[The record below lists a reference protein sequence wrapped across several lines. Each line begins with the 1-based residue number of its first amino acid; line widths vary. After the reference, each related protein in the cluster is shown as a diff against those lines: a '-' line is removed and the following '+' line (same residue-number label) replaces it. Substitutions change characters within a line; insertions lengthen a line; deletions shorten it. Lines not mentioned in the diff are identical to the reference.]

1 MSAIQ
6 GAEHHK
12 QNMGSRF
19 RLVKRDNLPL
29 YICLGV
35 PLLIMIFVFVYPLI
49 YSFALSL
56 TNANLMRPKVEF
68 VGLRNYIRILSD
80 ARVWHSIRVT
90 LTFAAGVMVLQFIV
104 GFTLALLIDY
114 IGVVRGILRTLI
126 VIPIMLTPVVV
137 GVIWRTMLNYD
148 FGIVNYFVRLLGFQ
162 PIDWVYNPNLA
173 MPALIAISAWG
184 GVPFVMLVL
193 SAGLASLPREPFES
207 AQIDGASSWQTLRYL
222 TIPMLRPVIMVVV
235 IFRSY
240 QLLRE
245 FDTVFTLTKGGPAR
259 ATETLTYH
267 IYARMFE
274 AGQIGT
280 SAAIAYLLFF
290 ITLAIVIFLFTQ
302 LERGDQETVASTA
315 RRSIL
320 QRSSIRLLMKSIA
333 FVINLP
339 LRIAVGLIDLLA
351 IYAGNVLSLAAGA
364 FKRVPVGRELG
375 RQERRRLGV
384 TIASV
389 VVGAWV
395 VFALFPVFWIYFSS
409 IKEPPDV
416 FKIPPKWIFAPT
428 LHNYEVV
435 LGIKYGTESELSMEG
450 VKPPLSRFREYI
462 INSVIISGS
471 TTLINVTVGMLA
483 AYALV
488 RLRFRGKELVLV
500 GMLFT
505 RMVPPIMLI
514 LPIFLIWRELGLIG
528 TYHGLAIAYLSF
540 GLPFSIWMMRGYLM
554 DIPADLEEA
563 AMVDGSSRLGAFFRV
578 TLPLAAPGL
587 AATAIFNFIGAWN
600 EFFFAIILGNNQI
613 KTVTVEILTY
623 VTDYAIL
630 FGRLFAAAGLILLP
644 IIVFTFFVQ
653 KYIATGLTGGALKG

>member
-1 MSAIQ
+1 MSTIQ
-6 GAEHHK
+6 SVIDHK
-12 QNMGSRF
+12 RNQRSRF
-19 RLVKRDNLPL
+19 RLVKKDLLPL
-29 YICLGV
+29 YFCLGF
-35 PLLIMIFVFVYPLI
+35 PLLIIAFVFVYPLV
-49 YSFALSL
+49 YSFVLSF
-56 TNANLMRPKVEF
+56 TNAHLMRPNVDF
-68 VGLRNYIRILSD
+68 VGLRNFIRVLND
-80 ARVWHSIRVT
+80 HRVWHSVRVT
-90 LTFAAGVMVLQFIV
+90 LTYAAGAMVLQFLA
-104 GFTLALLIDY
+104 GFALALLIDY

-126 VIPIMLTPVVV
+126 VIPLMLTPVVV
-137 GVIWRTMLNYD
+137 GVIWRAMLNYD

-162 PIDWVYNPNLA
+162 PIDWIYNPDLA
-173 MPALIAISAWG
+173 LPALIAISAWG
-184 GVPFVMLVL
+184 GVPFVMLIL
-193 SAGLASLPREPFES
+193 SAGLAALPREPFES

-245 FDTVFTLTKGGPAR
+245 FDVVFTLTKGGPAR

-274 AGQIGT
+274 AGQIGI
-280 SAAIAYLLFF
+280 SAAIAYFLFF
-290 ITLAIVIFLFTQ
+290 ITLAIVVFLFTQ
-302 LERGDQETVASTA
+302 LERGDQELAASTGTD
-315 RRSIL
+315 SLL
-320 QRSSIRLLMKSIA
+320 QRSPIRLARMSIA

-339 LRIAVGLIDLLA
+339 LRIAVAFIDLLA
-351 IYAGNVLSLAAGA
+351 EYLSTAMSRAATALRRGQVA
-364 FKRVPVGRELG
+364 SGVGR
-375 RQERRRLGV
+375 RERRRLGV
-384 TIASV
+384 IVASII
-389 VVGAWV
+389 VGGWV
-395 VFALFPVFWIYFSS
+395 LFALSPVIWIYISS
-409 IKEPPDV
+409 VKEPPDV
-416 FKIPPKWIFAPT
+416 FKIPPKWIFTPT
-428 LHNYEVV
+428 THNYEVV
-435 LGIKYGTESELSMEG
+435 LGMKYGTEAELSMEG

-462 INSVIISGS
+462 INSVFISGS
-471 TTLINVTVGMLA
+471 TTLINITAGMLA

-514 LPIFLIWRELGLIG
+514 LPIFLIWRQLGLLG
-528 TYHGLAIAYLSF
+528 TYHGLALAYLSF
-540 GLPFSIWMMRGYLM
+540 GLPFSIWMMRGYLL

-587 AATAIFNFIGAWN
+587 AATAVFNFIGAWN

-644 IIVFTFFVQ
+644 IIIFTFFVQ

>member
-1 MSAIQ
+1 MTAIQ
-6 GAEHHK
+6 SSMNHK
-12 QNMGSRF
+12 QNTRSRL
-19 RLVKRDNLPL
+19 RLVKKDMLPL
-29 YICLGV
+29 YFCLGV
-35 PLLIMIFVFVYPLI
+35 PLLIMLFVFVFPLV

-56 TNANLMRPKVEF
+56 TNSHLMRADTEF
-68 VGLRNYIRILSD
+68 VGLRNYIRILGD
-80 ARVWHSIRVT
+80 KRVWHSIRIT
-90 LTFAAGVMVLQFIV
+90 LTFAAGALALQFFI
-104 GFTLALLIDY
+104 GFVLALLIDY

-126 VIPIMLTPVVV
+126 VIPLMLTPVVV
-137 GVIWRTMLNYD
+137 GVIWRAMLNYD
-148 FGIVNYFVRLLGFQ
+148 FGIVNYFVRLLGHQ
-162 PIDWVYNPNLA
+162 PIDWIYDPNLA
-173 MPALIAISAWG
+173 LPALIAISAWG
-184 GVPFVMLVL
+184 GVPFIMLVL
-193 SAGLASLPREPFES
+193 SAGLAALPREPFES
-207 AQIDGASSWQTLRYL
+207 AQIDGASSWQTMRYL
-222 TIPMLRPVIMVVV
+222 TIPMLRPIIMVVV

-245 FDTVFTLTKGGPAR
+245 FDVVFTLTKGGPAR

-280 SAAIAYLLFF
+280 SAAIAYVLFF

-302 LERGDQETVASTA
+302 LERGDQDLVASSGS
-315 RRSIL
+315 RSLL
-320 QRSSIRLLMKSIA
+320 QRSPILRVRKSIA

-351 IYAGNVLSLAAGA
+351 IYAGKVLSLAADA
-364 FKRVPVGRELG
+364 FKRSPVGRDLG
-375 RQERRRLGV
+375 RRERRRLGV
-384 TIASV
+384 AFASI
-389 VVGAWV
+389 VVGGWII
-395 VFALFPVFWIYFSS
+395 FALLPVFWIYISS
-409 IKEPPDV
+409 VKEPPDV
-416 FKIPPKWIFAPT
+416 FKIPPKWIFTPT

-435 LGIKYGTESELSMEG
+435 LGMKYGTESELSMEG
-450 VKPPLSRFREYI
+450 VKPPLSRFREFI
-462 INSVIISGS
+462 GNSILLSGS
-471 TTLINVTVGMLA
+471 TTLFNITAGMLA

-488 RLRFRGKELVLV
+488 RLRFRGKQIVLV

-514 LPIFLIWRELGLIG
+514 LPIFLIWRQLGLLG
-528 TYHGLAIAYLSF
+528 TYHGLALAYLSF

-587 AATAIFNFIGAWN
+587 AATAVFNFIGAWN

>member
-1 MSAIQ
+1 MTANPKAMDQQQS
-6 GAEHHK
+6 
-12 QNMGSRF
+12 MGPRF
-19 RLVKRDNLPL
+19 RLVKKDMLPL
-29 YICLGV
+29 YICLGL
-35 PLLIMIFVFVYPLI
+35 PLLIMAFVFVYPLV
-49 YSFALSL
+49 YSFALSV
-56 TNANLMRPKVEF
+56 TNAHLMRPNVDF
-68 VGLRNYIRILSD
+68 VGLRNYMRILND

-90 LTFAAGVMVLQFIV
+90 LTYAAGAMALQFLV
-104 GFTLALLIDY
+104 GFGLALLIDY

-126 VIPIMLTPVVV
+126 VIPLMLTPVVV

-148 FGIVNYFVRLLGFQ
+148 FGIINYFVRLLGFD
-162 PIDWVYNPNLA
+162 PIDWVYDPNLA
-173 MPALIAISAWG
+173 LPALIAISVWG
-184 GVPFVMLVL
+184 GVPFIMLVL
-193 SAGLASLPREPFES
+193 SAGLAAMPREPFES

-245 FDTVFTLTKGGPAR
+245 FDVVFTLTKGGPAR

-274 AGQIGT
+274 AGQIGI

-290 ITLAIVIFLFTQ
+290 ITLAIVVFLFTQ
-302 LERGDQETVASTA
+302 LERGEPELSSGDG
-315 RRSIL
+315 SIL
-320 QRSSIRLLMKSIA
+320 RRAPIRRLRTGIA
-333 FVINLP
+333 FVIDLP
-339 LRIAVGLIDLLA
+339 LKIAVAVIDLLA
-351 IYAGNVLSLAAGA
+351 IYLGAALSTAARLLRRGQA
-364 FKRVPVGRELG
+364 ASGVGR
-375 RQERRRLGV
+375 RERRRLGV
-384 TIASV
+384 VIASV
-389 VVGAWV
+389 IVGGWI
-395 VFALFPVFWIYFSS
+395 VFALLPVFWIYISS
-409 IKEPPDV
+409 VKEPPDV
-416 FKIPPKWIFAPT
+416 FKIPPKWLFTPT
-428 LHNYEVV
+428 AHNYEVV
-435 LGIKYGTESELSMEG
+435 LGIKYGTEAELSMEG

-462 INSVIISGS
+462 INSVLISGS
-471 TTLINVTVGMLA
+471 TTLINITAGMLA

-488 RLRFRGKELVLV
+488 RLRFRGKEFILV

-514 LPIFLIWRELGLIG
+514 LPIFLIWRQLGLLG

-540 GLPFSIWMMRGYLM
+540 GLPFSIWMMRGYLL

-587 AATAIFNFIGAWN
+587 AATAVFNFIGAWN

-644 IIVFTFFVQ
+644 IIIFTFFVQ

>member
-1 MSAIQ
+1 MSVKHSVIDPQ
-6 GAEHHK
+6 SK
-12 QNMGSRF
+12 RRSRF
-19 RLVKRDNLPL
+19 RLVKRDLLPL
-29 YICLGV
+29 YICLGL
-35 PLLIMIFVFVYPLI
+35 PLLIMAFVFVYPLV
-49 YSFALSL
+49 YSFVLSV
-56 TNANLMRPKVEF
+56 TNAHLMRPNVDF
-68 VGLRNYIRILSD
+68 VGLRNYIRILND
-80 ARVWHSIRVT
+80 GRVWHSIRIT
-90 LTFAAGVMVLQFIV
+90 LTYAAGAMALQFLV
-104 GFTLALLIDY
+104 GFALALLIDY
-114 IGVVRGILRTLI
+114 IGVIRGILRTLI
-126 VIPIMLTPVVV
+126 VIPLMLTPVVV
-137 GVIWRTMLNYD
+137 GVIWRAMLNYD
-148 FGIVNYFVRLLGFQ
+148 FGIVNYFLRLLGLQ
-162 PIDWVYNPNLA
+162 PIDWIYNPDLA
-173 MPALIAISAWG
+173 LPALIAISVWG
-184 GVPFVMLVL
+184 GVPFIMLVL
-193 SAGLASLPREPFES
+193 SAGLAAMPREPFES

-245 FDTVFTLTKGGPAR
+245 FDVVFTLTKGGPAR

-274 AGQIGT
+274 AGQIGI
-280 SAAIAYLLFF
+280 SAAIAYVLFF
-290 ITLAIVIFLFTQ
+290 ITLAIVVFLFSQ
-302 LERGDQETVASTA
+302 LERGDQELVASTGSG
-315 RRSIL
+315 SIL
-320 QRSSIRLLMKSIA
+320 QRAPIRKFRKSVA
-333 FVINLP
+333 FIIDLP
-339 LRIAVGLIDLLA
+339 LRVAVALIDILA
-351 IYAGNVLSLAAGA
+351 DHLAVVLSRLARRLRRGKGA
-364 FKRVPVGRELG
+364 SGVGR
-375 RQERRRLGV
+375 RERRRIG
-384 TIASV
+384 V
-389 VVGAWV
+389 VVASLIVGGWV
-395 VFALFPVFWIYFSS
+395 VFALSPVFWIYFSS

-416 FKIPPKWIFAPT
+416 FKIPPKWIFTPT

-435 LGIKYGTESELSMEG
+435 LGMKYGTEAELSMEG

-462 INSVIISGS
+462 LNSVFISGS
-471 TTLINVTVGMLA
+471 TTLINITAGMLA

-514 LPIFLIWRELGLIG
+514 LPIFLIWRQLGLLG
-528 TYHGLAIAYLSF
+528 TYHGLALAYLSF
-540 GLPFSIWMMRGYLM
+540 GLPFSIWMMRGYLL

-587 AATAIFNFIGAWN
+587 AATAVFNFIGAWN

-644 IIVFTFFVQ
+644 IIIFTFFVQ

>member
-1 MSAIQ
+1 M
-6 GAEHHK
+6 
-12 QNMGSRF
+12 
-19 RLVKRDNLPL
+19 LPL
-29 YICLGV
+29 YLCLGV
-35 PLLIMIFVFVYPLI
+35 PLLIMAFVFIYPLV
-49 YSFALSL
+49 YSFALSV
-56 TNANLMRPKVEF
+56 TNAHLMRPNVDF
-68 VGLRNYIRILSD
+68 VGLRNYLRILND
-80 ARVWHSIRVT
+80 GRVWHSIRIT
-90 LTFAAGVMVLQFIV
+90 LTYAAGAMLLQFLV
-104 GFTLALLIDY
+104 GFALALLIDY

-126 VIPIMLTPVVV
+126 VIPLMLTPVVV

-148 FGIVNYFVRLLGFQ
+148 FGIINYFVRLLGIE

-173 MPALIAISAWG
+173 LPALIAISVWG
-184 GVPFVMLVL
+184 GVPFIMLVL
-193 SAGLASLPREPFES
+193 SAGLAAMPREPFES

-245 FDTVFTLTKGGPAR
+245 FDVVFTLTKGGPAR

-274 AGQIGT
+274 AGQIGI
-280 SAAIAYLLFF
+280 SAAIAYVLFF
-290 ITLAIVIFLFTQ
+290 ITLAIVVFLFTQ
-302 LERGDQETVASTA
+302 LERGDPELAASA
-315 RRSIL
+315 GAGSIL
-320 QRSSIRLLMKSIA
+320 QRSPIRKARAGIA

-339 LRIAVGLIDLLA
+339 LRIAVGLVDLMADQLGSIISRAA
-351 IYAGNVLSLAAGA
+351 IAMRRGQAASA
-364 FKRVPVGRELG
+364 VGR
-375 RQERRRLGV
+375 RERRRLGV
-384 TIASV
+384 LFASAI
-389 VVGAWV
+389 VGGWI
-395 VFALFPVFWIYFSS
+395 VFALLPVVWIYVSS
-409 IKEPPDV
+409 VKEPPDV
-416 FKIPPKWIFAPT
+416 FKIPPKWIFRPT

-435 LGIKYGTESELSMEG
+435 LGMKYGTESELAMEG

-462 INSVIISGS
+462 INSVLISGS
-471 TTLINVTVGMLA
+471 TTLINITAGMLA

-488 RLRFRGKELVLV
+488 RLRFRGKEFILV

-514 LPIFLIWRELGLIG
+514 LPIFLIWRQLGLLG
-528 TYHGLAIAYLSF
+528 TYHGLALAYLSF
-540 GLPFSIWMMRGYLM
+540 GLPFSIWMMRGYLL

-587 AATAIFNFIGAWN
+587 AATAVFNFIGAWN

>member
-1 MSAIQ
+1 MTPVPNTM
-6 GAEHHK
+6 K
-12 QNMGSRF
+12 RRQNKRSRF
-19 RLVKRDNLPL
+19 RLVKTDLLPL
-29 YICLGV
+29 YFCLGV
-35 PLLIMIFVFVYPLI
+35 PLLIIAFVFVYPLV
-49 YSFALSL
+49 YSFALSF
-56 TNANLMRPKVEF
+56 TNAHLMRPNVDF
-68 VGLRNYIRILSD
+68 VGLRNFIRVLSD
-80 ARVWHSIRVT
+80 HRVWHSVRIT
-90 LTFAAGVMVLQFIV
+90 LTYAAGAMALQFVV
-104 GFTLALLIDY
+104 GFALALLIDY

-126 VIPIMLTPVVV
+126 VIPLMLTPVVV
-137 GVIWRTMLNYD
+137 GVIWRAMLNYD

-162 PIDWVYNPNLA
+162 PIDWIYNPNLA
-173 MPALIAISAWG
+173 LPALIAISAWG
-184 GVPFVMLVL
+184 GVPFVMLIL
-193 SAGLASLPREPFES
+193 SAGLAALPREPFES

-245 FDTVFTLTKGGPAR
+245 FDVVFTLTKGGPAR

-274 AGQIGT
+274 AGQIGL

-290 ITLAIVIFLFTQ
+290 ITLAIVVFLFTQ
-302 LERGDQETVASTA
+302 LERGDQEQVASTGTG
-315 RRSIL
+315 SIL
-320 QRSSIRLLMKSIA
+320 QRSPIQKARRSIA

-351 IYAGNVLSLAAGA
+351 DYLGVAISRGA
-364 FKRVPVGRELG
+364 RHMRRGKVASGVGR
-375 RQERRRLGV
+375 RERRRIG
-384 TIASV
+384 V
-389 VVGAWV
+389 VVASILVGGWV
-395 VFALFPVFWIYFSS
+395 IFALSPVFWIYFSS

-416 FKIPPKWIFAPT
+416 FKIPPKWIFTPT

-435 LGIKYGTESELSMEG
+435 LGMKYGTEAELSMEG

-462 INSVIISGS
+462 LNSVFISGS
-471 TTLINVTVGMLA
+471 TTLINITAGMLA

-514 LPIFLIWRELGLIG
+514 LPIFLIWRQLGLLG
-528 TYHGLAIAYLSF
+528 TYHGLALAYLSF
-540 GLPFSIWMMRGYLM
+540 GLPFSIWMMRGYLL

-587 AATAIFNFIGAWN
+587 AATAVFNFIGAWN

-644 IIVFTFFVQ
+644 IIIFTFFVQ

>member
-1 MSAIQ
+1 MNQ
-6 GAEHHK
+6 K
-12 QNMGSRF
+12 LNKGSRF
-19 RLVKRDNLPL
+19 RLVKKDMLPL
-29 YICLGV
+29 YICLGI
-35 PLLIMIFVFVYPLI
+35 PLLIMLFVFVYPLV

-56 TNANLMRPKVEF
+56 TNSHLMRSNVEF
-68 VGLRNYIRILSD
+68 VGLRNYIRVLSD
-80 ARVWHSIRVT
+80 QRVWHSIYIT
-90 LTFAAGVMVLQFIV
+90 LTFAAGAMILQFAV
-104 GFTLALLIDY
+104 GFALALLIDY

-126 VIPIMLTPVVV
+126 VIPLMLTPVVV

-162 PIDWVYNPNLA
+162 PIDWVYDPNLA
-173 MPALIAISAWG
+173 LPALIAISAWG
-184 GVPFVMLVL
+184 GVPFTMLIL

-245 FDTVFTLTKGGPAR
+245 FDVVFTLTQGGPAR
-259 ATETLTYH
+259 ATETLSYH

-274 AGQIGT
+274 AGQIGS
-280 SAAIAYLLFF
+280 SAAIAYVLFF
-290 ITLAIVIFLFTQ
+290 ITLAIVVFLFTQ
-302 LERGDQETVASTA
+302 LERGDQELVASTA
-315 RRSIL
+315 SSAFL
-320 QRSSIRLLMKSIA
+320 QRSSIRLVRKSIA

-339 LRIAVGLIDLLA
+339 LRIVVGIIDLLA
-351 IYAGNVLSLAAGA
+351 IYISKVLSLAAGG
-364 FKRVPVGRELG
+364 FKRVPVGRALG
-375 RQERRRLGV
+375 RRERRRLGV
-384 TIASV
+384 AIASV
-389 VVGAWV
+389 AVGGWV
-395 VFALFPVFWIYFSS
+395 IFALLPVFWIYISS
-409 IKEPPDV
+409 VKEPPDV
-416 FKIPPKWIFAPT
+416 FKIPPKWIFTPT
-428 LHNYEVV
+428 LHNYEVI
-435 LGIKYGTESELSMEG
+435 LGLKYGTESELSMEG
-450 VKPPLSRFREYI
+450 VKPPLSKFREYI
-462 INSVIISGS
+462 LNSVVISGS
-471 TTLINVTVGMLA
+471 TTLINITAGMLA

-488 RLRFRGKELVLV
+488 RLRFRGKEIVLV

-514 LPIFLIWRELGLIG
+514 LPIFLIWRQLGLLG
-528 TYHGLAIAYLSF
+528 TYHGLALAYLSF

-587 AATAIFNFIGAWN
+587 AATAVFNFIGAWN
-600 EFFFAIILGNNQI
+600 EFFFAIILGNNAI

>member
-1 MSAIQ
+1 MTTVPNAIDN
-6 GAEHHK
+6 K
-12 QNMGSRF
+12 QNKRSRF
-19 RLVKRDNLPL
+19 RLVKKDLLPL
-29 YICLGV
+29 YLCLGV
-35 PLLIMIFVFVYPLI
+35 PLLIIAFVFVYPLV
-49 YSFALSL
+49 YSFILSV
-56 TNANLMRPKVEF
+56 TNAHLMRPNVEF
-68 VGLRNYIRILSD
+68 VGLRNYLRILND
-80 ARVWHSIRVT
+80 GRVWHSIRIT
-90 LTFAAGVMVLQFIV
+90 LTYAAGAMVLQFLV
-104 GFTLALLIDY
+104 GFGLALLIDY

-126 VIPIMLTPVVV
+126 VIPLMLTPVVV

-148 FGIVNYFVRLLGFQ
+148 FGIINYFVRLLGMD
-162 PIDWVYNPNLA
+162 PIDWVYDPNLA
-173 MPALIAISAWG
+173 LPALIAISVWG

-193 SAGLASLPREPFES
+193 SAGLAAMPREPFES
-207 AQIDGASSWQTLRYL
+207 AQIDGASSWQTMRYL

-245 FDTVFTLTKGGPAR
+245 FDVVFTLTKGGPAR

-274 AGQIGT
+274 AGQIGL

-290 ITLAIVIFLFTQ
+290 ITLGIVIFLFTQ
-302 LERGDQETVASTA
+302 LERGDPELAAASG
-315 RRSIL
+315 SIL
-320 QRSSIRLLMKSIA
+320 QRPAIRKLRKAIA
-333 FVINLP
+333 FVLNLP
-339 LRIAVGLIDLLA
+339 LRIAVAVIDLLA
-351 IYAGNVLSLAAGA
+351 ERLGAVMSRASRVLRRGQVDS
-364 FKRVPVGRELG
+364 RVGR
-375 RQERRRLGV
+375 RERRRLGV
-384 TIASV
+384 VIASII
-389 VVGAWV
+389 VGGWI
-395 VFALFPVFWIYFSS
+395 VFALLPVVWIYVSS
-409 IKEPPDV
+409 VKEPPDV
-416 FKIPPKWIFAPT
+416 FKIPPKWIFTPT

-435 LGIKYGTESELSMEG
+435 LGMKYGTESELAMEG

-462 INSVIISGS
+462 INSVLISGS
-471 TTLINVTVGMLA
+471 TTLINITTGMLA

-488 RLRFRGKELVLV
+488 RLRFRGKELILV

-514 LPIFLIWRELGLIG
+514 LPIFLIWRQLGLLG
-528 TYHGLAIAYLSF
+528 TYHGLALAYLSF
-540 GLPFSIWMMRGYLM
+540 GLPFSIWMMRGYLL

-587 AATAIFNFIGAWN
+587 AATAVFNFIGAWN

-613 KTVTVEILTY
+613 RTVTVEILTY

>member
-1 MSAIQ
+1 MDIK
-6 GAEHHK
+6 HHRR
-12 QNMGSRF
+12 SRF
-19 RLVKRDNLPL
+19 PTVKKDLLPL
-29 YICLGV
+29 YFCLGV
-35 PLLIMIFVFVYPLI
+35 PLLIMAFVFVYPLV
-49 YSFALSL
+49 YSFALSF
-56 TNANLMRPKVEF
+56 TNAHLMRPNVDF
-68 VGLRNYIRILSD
+68 VGLRNFIRVLND
-80 ARVWHSIRVT
+80 HRVWHSVRVT
-90 LTFAAGVMVLQFIV
+90 LTYAAGAMALQFLV
-104 GFTLALLIDY
+104 GFALALLIDY

-126 VIPIMLTPVVV
+126 VIPLMLTPVVV
-137 GVIWRTMLNYD
+137 GVIWRAMLNYD

-162 PIDWVYNPNLA
+162 PIDWIYNPNLA
-173 MPALIAISAWG
+173 LPALIAISAWG
-184 GVPFVMLVL
+184 GVPFVMLIL
-193 SAGLASLPREPFES
+193 SAGLAALPREPFES

-245 FDTVFTLTKGGPAR
+245 FDVVFTLTKGGPAR

-274 AGQIGT
+274 AGQIGI
-280 SAAIAYLLFF
+280 SAAIAYFLFF
-290 ITLAIVIFLFTQ
+290 ITLAIVVFLFTQ
-302 LERGDQETVASTA
+302 LERGDQEPVASRGTGSIL
-315 RRSIL
+315 RRSPIRKA
-320 QRSSIRLLMKSIA
+320 RSSIA

-351 IYAGNVLSLAAGA
+351 EYLAAALSRGA
-364 FKRVPVGRELG
+364 HALRRHEVASGIGR
-375 RQERRRLGV
+375 RERRRIGLV
-384 TIASV
+384 VASII
-389 VVGAWV
+389 VGGWV
-395 VFALFPVFWIYFSS
+395 LFALSPVIWIYISS
-409 IKEPPDV
+409 VKEPPEV

-428 LHNYEVV
+428 THNYEVV
-435 LGIKYGTESELSMEG
+435 LGMKYGTEAELSMEG
-450 VKPPLSRFREYI
+450 VKPPLSRFRQYI
-462 INSVIISGS
+462 INSALISGS
-471 TTLINVTVGMLA
+471 TTIINITAGMLA

-514 LPIFLIWRELGLIG
+514 LPIFLIWRQLGLLG
-528 TYHGLAIAYLSF
+528 TYHGLALAYLSF
-540 GLPFSIWMMRGYLM
+540 GLPFSIWMMRGYLL

-563 AMVDGSSRLGAFFRV
+563 AMVDGSSRLGAFIRV

-587 AATAIFNFIGAWN
+587 AATAVFNFIGAWN

-644 IIVFTFFVQ
+644 IIIFTFFVQ

>member
-1 MSAIQ
+1 MINPKPNQ
-6 GAEHHK
+6 RP
-12 QNMGSRF
+12 RF
-19 RLVKRDNLPL
+19 RLVKRDMLPL
-29 YICLGV
+29 YICLGA
-35 PLLIMIFVFVYPLI
+35 PLLIMTFVFVYPLV
-49 YSFALSL
+49 YSFVLSV
-56 TNANLMRPKVEF
+56 TNAHLMRPNVDF
-68 VGLRNYIRILSD
+68 VGLRNYIRILND
-80 ARVWHSIRVT
+80 GRVWHSIRIT
-90 LTFAAGVMVLQFIV
+90 LTYAAGAMALQFFV
-104 GFTLALLIDY
+104 GFALALLIDY
-114 IGVVRGILRTLI
+114 IGVIRGILRTLI
-126 VIPIMLTPVVV
+126 VIPLMLTPVVV

-148 FGIVNYFVRLLGFQ
+148 FGIINYFVRLLGME
-162 PIDWVYNPNLA
+162 PIDWVYDPNLA
-173 MPALIAISAWG
+173 LPALIAISVWG
-184 GVPFVMLVL
+184 GVPFIMLVL
-193 SAGLASLPREPFES
+193 SAGLAAMPREPFES

-245 FDTVFTLTKGGPAR
+245 FDVVFTLTKGGPAR

-274 AGQIGT
+274 AGQIGI
-280 SAAIAYLLFF
+280 SAAIAYFLFF
-290 ITLAIVIFLFTQ
+290 ITLAIVVFLFTQ
-302 LERGDQETVASTA
+302 LERGDQDMVASQSTG
-315 RRSIL
+315 SIF
-320 QRSSIRLLMKSIA
+320 QRPPLRLLRKSIA
-333 FVINLP
+333 FLINLP
-339 LRIAVGLIDLLA
+339 LRIAVGFIDLLA
-351 IYAGNVLSLAAGA
+351 EQLAMVMTWATAILRRGKVA
-364 FKRVPVGRELG
+364 SRVGR
-375 RQERRRLGV
+375 RERRQLGV
-384 TIASV
+384 VIASII
-389 VVGAWV
+389 VGGWI
-395 VFALFPVFWIYFSS
+395 VFALLPVVWIYVSS
-409 IKEPPDV
+409 VKEPPDV
-416 FKIPPKWIFAPT
+416 FKIPPKWIFTPT

-435 LGIKYGTESELSMEG
+435 LGMKYGTESELAMEG

-462 INSVIISGS
+462 INSVLISGS
-471 TTLINVTVGMLA
+471 TTLINITAGMLA

-488 RLRFRGKELVLV
+488 RLRFRGKELILV

-514 LPIFLIWRELGLIG
+514 LPIFLIWRQLGLLG
-528 TYHGLAIAYLSF
+528 TYHGLALAYLSF
-540 GLPFSIWMMRGYLM
+540 GLPFSIWMMRGYLL

-587 AATAIFNFIGAWN
+587 AATAVFNFIGAWN

-644 IIVFTFFVQ
+644 IIIFTFFVQ